1 MALFKEERQ
10 TYSGPSTQTVNLGKV
25 FGVMFLGILLT
36 ALISIGWAYF
46 LSTRFLTYDNST
58 GLINIDEN
66 IFPVIIPVSIVAFL
80 AMMISSAIVNY
91 RGIRSDR
98 PTGILI
104 PFIVYGV
111 SVGLLLGLLV
121 MLCDPMALVVS
132 LGVTVLIY
140 GLLALIGILSK
151 GNMNGLVF
159 VASALFIGCFLLALI
174 NLLLI
179 PLLSLEAY
187 STFFWIITFGIF
199 AAILLTTIWD
209 VWQINKMI
217 SGAPVGL
224 NLTLYCAFRLYTDF
238 IAIFV
243 RVLYFVLLVFGKSR
257 R

>member
-10 TYSGPSTQTVNLGKV
+10 TYSEPSSRAVNLGKV

-36 ALISIGWAYF
+36 ALVSVGWAYF
-46 LSTRFLTYDNST
+46 LSKNYITYDIAT
-58 GLINIDEN
+58 GLTGIDEN
-66 IFPVIIPVSIVAFL
+66 IFAVIIPVSIIAFI
-80 AMMISSAIVNY
+80 AMMISSVIVNY
-91 RGIRSDR
+91 RGIRTDR

-104 PFIVYGV
+104 PFIVYAV

-121 MLCDPMALVVS
+121 MLCDPMVLVIS
-132 LGVTVLIY
+132 LGVTLLVY
-140 GLLALIGILSK
+140 GLLAIIGIVSK

-159 VASALFIGCFLLALI
+159 VASALFFGCFILALL

-179 PLLSLEAY
+179 PLLSVGAY
-187 STFFWIITFGIF
+187 STFYWIITFGIF

-217 SGAPVGL
+217 SAAPAGL

-243 RVLYFVLLVFGKSR
+243 RVLYFVLLIFGKSKR
-257 R
+257 